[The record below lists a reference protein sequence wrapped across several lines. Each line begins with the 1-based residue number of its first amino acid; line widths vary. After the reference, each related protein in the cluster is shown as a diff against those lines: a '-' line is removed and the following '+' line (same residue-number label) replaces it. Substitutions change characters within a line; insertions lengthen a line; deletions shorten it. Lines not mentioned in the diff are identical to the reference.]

1 MKKIMLGVL
10 ILAAAG
16 GLFAQ
21 ELKFDGYLNS
31 GLGIVS
37 TDTRVPDGS
46 GTKTADTK
54 IVPFGVDSEQGGYR
68 FRLNGSYTNA
78 EGTAGAK
85 FRFQA
90 QSSLEFGAFSL
101 PYAYGWVSFLN
112 KIFTVTG
119 GLVDDGTWNLG
130 SPLLNDDVG
139 EGLGALVKISPITGL
154 NLGVGAYVLNQQSGS
169 RNNFPVIPAGYGTR
183 ETSSFSSLD
192 IPLDRLKY
200 TFSAGYTMPD
210 LFKVIATFRT
220 ANQAGDKTSRYT
232 NADLESFAG
241 RDETSKLIFGLQLLA
256 VKNLTAIVEVS
267 ADKLEDSG
275 VDKDKDNIDF
285 DFYETLGYKTGD
297 LSFGLNAVQYIRT
310 EKDVDHDLGLHFNPW
325 VSYAIGSI
333 VPRLDLN
340 YFLAGKALT
349 GTAAWVD
356 ADNDPTTPS
365 VLSPPL
371 PGASYHR
378 KVFSYA
384 DNGKADD
391 VSVIAVRPSVK
402 FNIDK
407 NTFIEIGD
415 LIAFSTGPEGAFADA
430 DDPKKSSN
438 LNNVFYVDF
447 VWKF

>member
-1 MKKIMLGVL
+1 MKKAMLGVL

-21 ELKFDGYLNS
+21 EVKFDGSFNS

-37 TDTRVPDGS
+37 TDTKIPDGT

-54 IVPFGVDSEQGGYR
+54 IVPFGADSEQGGYR

-78 EGTAGAK
+78 ESTAGAK

-90 QSSLEFGAFSL
+90 QSDFSLGAFSL

-112 KIFTVTG
+112 NIFTVNG
-119 GLVDDGTWNLG
+119 GLVDDGTWNSG
-130 SPLLNDDVG
+130 GAILNDDVG
-139 EGLGALVKISPITGL
+139 EGLGVLVKISPISGL
-154 NLGVGAYVLNQQSGS
+154 NLGAGAYVITPQGSGA
-169 RNNFPVIPAGYGTR
+169 NNTIVVPAGDADAAA
-183 ETSSFSSLD
+183 TSKFSGLD
-192 IPLDRLKY
+192 IPLYRIKY
-200 TFSAGYTMPD
+200 TASAGYTMPD
-210 LFKVIATFRT
+210 LFKVTAGFRT
-220 ANQAGDKTSRYT
+220 ANQTGDKVSRY
-232 NADLESFAG
+232 ADAEKFGSN
-241 RDETSKLIFGLQLLA
+241 ETSKLIFGAQLLA
-256 VKNLTAIVEVS
+256 VKNLTAVVEVS

-275 VDKDKDNIDF
+275 ADKDKDNIDF
-285 DFYETLGYKTGD
+285 NFYETLGYKIGD
-297 LSFGLNAVQYIRT
+297 LSFGLNAVQYLRT
-310 EKDVDHDLGLHFNPW
+310 EKDVDHDLGLHLNPW
-325 VSYAIGSI
+325 VSYDIGPI

-340 YFLAGKALT
+340 YLLAGKALT
-349 GTAAWVD
+349 ASGV
-356 ADNDPTTPS
+356 NS
-365 VLSPPL
+365 L

-378 KVFSYA
+378 KVFDYA
-384 DNGKADD
+384 DNGNKDNL
-391 VSVIAVRPSVK
+391 SVIAVRPSVK

-415 LIAFSTGPEGAFADA
+415 LIAFSNGPEGAFADA

>member
-1 MKKIMLGVL
+1 MKKAMLGVL

-37 TDTRVPDGS
+37 TDTKVPDGS

-54 IVPFGVDSEQGGYR
+54 ITAFGVDSEQGGYR

-90 QSSLEFGAFSL
+90 QSNFALGAFSL

-119 GLVDDGTWNLG
+119 GLVDDGTWNSG
-130 SPLLNDDVG
+130 GAILNDDVG
-139 EGLGALVKISPITGL
+139 EGLGALVKISPIDGL
-154 NLGVGAYVLNQQSGS
+154 NLGVGAYVISQQSGG
-169 RNNFPVIPAGYGTR
+169 NNSTLIIPAGAVTTTTDSGGKT
-183 ETSSFSSLD
+183 TTKDPSTTSFSGLD

-200 TFSAGYTMPD
+200 TVSAGYTLPD
-210 LFKVIATFRT
+210 LFKVTASFRT
-220 ANQAGDKTSRYT
+220 ANQTGNSISRY
-232 NADLESFAG
+232 ADADSEKFDG
-241 RDETSKLIFGLQLLA
+241 RDETSKLIFGAQILA
-256 VKNLTAIVEVS
+256 VKNLTAVVEAEV
-267 ADKLEDSG
+267 DKLEDTG
-275 VDKDKDNIDF
+275 ADKDKDNIDF
-285 DFYETLGYKTGD
+285 NLYETIGYKLGD
-297 LSFGLNAVQYIRT
+297 LSFGVNAVQYIRS
-310 EKDVDHDLGLHFNPW
+310 EKDVDHDFGLHLNPW
-325 VSYAIGSI
+325 VSYAIGAI

-340 YFLAGKALT
+340 YLMAGKALT
-349 GTAAWVD
+349 TPGGTNA
-356 ADNDPTTPS
+356 
-365 VLSPPL
+365 L

-384 DNGKADD
+384 DNGDADNY
-391 VSVIAVRPSVK
+391 SVIAARPSVK

-407 NTFIEIGD
+407 NTFIELGD
-415 LIAFSTGPEGAFADA
+415 LIAFSMGPEGAFANA

-438 LNNVFYVDF
+438 FNNVFYIDF

>member
-1 MKKIMLGVL
+1 MKKAMLGVL
-10 ILAAAG
+10 ILAVAG

-37 TDTRVPDGS
+37 TDTKVEDGS

-54 IVPFGVDSEQGGYR
+54 ILPFGVDSEQSGYR
-68 FRLNGSYTNA
+68 FRLHGSYTNA
-78 EGTAGAK
+78 ESTAGAK

-90 QSSLEFGAFSL
+90 QSSFALGAFSL

-119 GLVDDGTWNLG
+119 GLVDDNTWNLG
-130 SPLLNDDVG
+130 SPILNNDVG
-139 EGLGALVKISPITGL
+139 EGLGALVKISPIDGL
-154 NLGVGAYVLNQQSGS
+154 NLGVGAYVITPQGGS
-169 RNNFPVIPAGYGTR
+169 ANNTLVIPAGDGTV
-183 ETSSFSSLD
+183 ESKSFSGLD

-210 LFKVIATFRT
+210 FFKVIATFRT
-220 ANQAGDKTSRYT
+220 ANQTVNAISRFG
-232 NADLESFAG
+232 NADSEVFFGDESS
-241 RDETSKLIFGLQLLA
+241 RLIFGVQLLA

-267 ADKLEDSG
+267 ANKLEDTG
-275 VDKDKDNIDF
+275 VDKDKDNIDL
-285 DFYETLGYKTGD
+285 DFYETLGYKIGD
-297 LSFGLNAVQYIRT
+297 LSFGLNAVQYLMV
-310 EKDVDHDLGLHFNPW
+310 EKDADHDLGLHLNPW

-349 GTAAWVD
+349 GTATYD
-356 ADNDPTTPS
+356 DNGNL
-365 VLSPPL
+365 VPPVT
-371 PGASYHR
+371 GTSYHR
-378 KVFSYA
+378 RVFSYA

-391 VSVIAVRPSVK
+391 VSVIAARPSVK

-407 NTFIEIGD
+407 NTFIEVGD

-438 LNNVFYVDF
+438 LNNV
-447 VWKF
+447 

>member
-1 MKKIMLGVL
+1 MKKAMLGIL
-10 ILAAAG
+10 MLAAAG

-37 TDTRVPDGS
+37 TDTKVQDGS

-68 FRLNGSYTNA
+68 FRLNGSYTNR

-90 QSSLEFGAFSL
+90 QSNLEFGAFSL

-112 KIFTVTG
+112 KIFTVSG
-119 GLVDDGTWNLG
+119 GLVDDGTWNSG
-130 SPLLNDDVG
+130 GAILNDDVG
-139 EGLGALVKISPITGL
+139 EGLGVLVKISPISGL

-169 RNNFPVIPAGYGTR
+169 RNNFPVIPAGATTTDANGNTIQPS
-183 ETSSFSSLD
+183 TSSFSGLD

-200 TFSAGYTMPD
+200 TISAGYAMPD
-210 LFKVIATFRT
+210 LFKVTAGFRT
-220 ANQAGDKTSRYT
+220 ANQAGDKTSRYDD
-232 NADLESFAG
+232 ADLESFAG
-241 RDETSKLIFGLQLLA
+241 RDETSKLIFGAQLLA
-256 VKNLTAIVEVS
+256 VKNLTAVIEVE
-267 ADKLEDSG
+267 ADKLEDTG

-285 DFYETLGYKTGD
+285 NFYETIGYKLGD
-297 LSFGLNAVQYIRT
+297 LSFGLNAVQYLRI
-310 EKDVDHDLGLHFNPW
+310 EKDVDHDLGLHLNPW
-325 VSYAIGSI
+325 VSYAIGTI

-340 YFLAGKALT
+340 YLLAGKALT
-349 GTAAWVD
+349 ASGGTAA
-356 ADNDPTTPS
+356 
-365 VLSPPL
+365 L

-378 KVFSYA
+378 KVFAYA
-384 DNGKADD
+384 DNTKDVDD
-391 VSVIAVRPSVK
+391 VSVIAARPSVK

-407 NTFIEIGD
+407 NAFIEIGD

-438 LNNVFYVDF
+438 LNNVFYIDF

>member
-1 MKKIMLGVL
+1 MKKAMLGVL
-10 ILAAAG
+10 ILAVAG

-37 TDTRVPDGS
+37 TDAKVEEEDGS

-90 QSSLEFGAFSL
+90 QSTLEFGAFSL

-112 KIFTVTG
+112 KIFTVSG
-119 GLVDDGTWNLG
+119 GLVDDGTWNSG
-130 SPLLNDDVG
+130 GAILNDDVG
-139 EGLGALVKISPITGL
+139 EGLGALVKISPIDGL

-169 RNNFPVIPAGYGTR
+169 RNSFPVIPSGDGTT
-183 ETSSFSSLD
+183 EEKSFSKLY
-192 IPLDRLKY
+192 ITPDRLKY
-200 TFSAGYTMPD
+200 TISAGYTMPD
-210 LFKVIATFRT
+210 FFKLTASFRT
-220 ANQAGDKTSRYT
+220 ANQAGDKTSWYDD
-232 NADLESFAG
+232 ADLESFGG
-241 RDETSKLIFGLQLLA
+241 RDETSKLIFGAQILA
-256 VKNLTAIVEVS
+256 VKNLTAVIEVQ

-275 VDKDKDNIDF
+275 VDKDRDNIDLN
-285 DFYETLGYKTGD
+285 FYETLGYKIGD
-297 LSFGLNAVQYIRT
+297 LSFGLNAVQYLRV
-310 EKDVDHDLGLHFNPW
+310 EKDVDHDLGLHLNPW

-340 YFLAGKALT
+340 YLLAGKALT
-349 GTAAWVD
+349 EPGGTGA
-356 ADNDPTTPS
+356 
-365 VLSPPL
+365 L

-378 KVFSYA
+378 KVFDYKDNGDA
-384 DNGKADD
+384 DNY
-391 VSVIAVRPSVK
+391 SVIAARPSVK

-438 LNNVFYVDF
+438 LNNVFYIDF